1 MKYAARA
8 QKLRMICEYDN
19 KMSEEKIRELYR
31 QLPDKRIAMAKA
43 RAEKAEPSILIKF
56 DREIIAIRR
65 EIFLELQT
73 LEKSFQKEE

>member
-1 MKYAARA
+1 
-8 QKLRMICEYDN
+8 MICEYDK
-19 KMSEEKIRELYR
+19 KMSEEKIRELFR

-43 RAEKAEPSILIKF
+43 YAEKAEPSILVKL

-73 LEKSFQKEE
+73 LEESYQKEE

>member
-1 MKYAARA
+1 
-8 QKLRMICEYDN
+8 
-19 KMSEEKIRELYR
+19 MSEEKIRELFR

-43 RAEKAEPSILIKF
+43 YAEKADPSILVKF

-73 LEKSFQKEE
+73 LEESYQKEE

>member
-1 MKYAARA
+1 
-8 QKLRMICEYDN
+8 
-19 KMSEEKIRELYR
+19 MSEEKIRELFR

-43 RAEKAEPSILIKF
+43 YAEKAEPSILVKL

-73 LEKSFQKEE
+73 LEKGFQKKE

>member
-1 MKYAARA
+1 
-8 QKLRMICEYDN
+8 MICEYDT
-19 KMSEEKIRELYR
+19 KMSEEKIRELYI

-43 RAEKAEPSILIKF
+43 YAKKSEPSILVKF

-73 LEKSFQKEE
+73 LEKSF